1 MLNTKSIE
9 TTAASSKVAPVVRP
23 GNHVMRINRIYLEE
37 PRYPTVDKEYFLM
50 LDLETEPVNDPE
62 FKGWTDP
69 SGKPYA
75 GQIGRVK
82 FGYYSYKNATLESG
96 VKIDMVEK
104 ILQALAIIA
113 QNLDARDVLDS
124 VEEPTLE
131 TFVNSASAALCPTAF
146 LQFCIGGK
154 EYENKEGYTNYDLFL
169 PKPQRGSYPF
179 GPLESDKIITFD
191 SNNHIVTGKKQAK
204 EINSFSPDNGLD
216 V

>member
-9 TTAASSKVAPVVRP
+9 TSAASSKVAPVVRP

-37 PRYPTVDKEYFLM
+37 PRYPTTDKEYFLM
-50 LDLETEPVNDPE
+50 LDLETQPVNDPD
-62 FKGWTDP
+62 FKGWTDAN
-69 SGKPYA
+69 GKPYA

-82 FGYYSYKNATLESG
+82 FSYYSYKNTTLESG

-104 ILQALAIIA
+104 ILQSLAILA
-113 QNLDARDVLDS
+113 QNLDARDILDS
-124 VEEPTLE
+124 IEEPTLE
-131 TFVNSASAALCPTAF
+131 SFVNSASAALCPTAF

-154 EYENKEGYTNYDLFL
+154 EYENKDGYTNYDLFL

-179 GPLESDKIITFD
+179 GNLESDKIITFD
-191 SNNHIVTGKKQAK
+191 STNHIVSTKKQAK
-204 EINSFSPDNGLD
+204 EINSFSPENGLD